1 MVVPSLC
8 LGTIGWRSLT
18 ACTIITDIL
27 GARAACPTTA
37 TLCEIPLPTNMRLSL
52 FIAWRYL
59 RGLRGINAAPLLSR
73 ISMAA
78 LGVGAAALIILFSV
92 FNGFDNLVKELYK
105 SFYPELRITAARGKF
120 FEADSAFVQKIQ
132 SLPGVDIA
140 APVLMDKALASAN
153 EEQLPVTLIGA
164 DNRFF
169 ETGHITP
176 YITDGDTAFDNLYEP
191 IAIAGG
197 QICYRL
203 GVTPEVALSRIS
215 INYPN
220 PRATVTTD
228 PTEAFQSLLLVPAG
242 VFQVQPEFDNEYVIV
257 PLPLAREVMLQD
269 DDAVSSIDL
278 KLKPRA
284 NAESLKKQLAQV
296 LGSDYKIQTRFE
308 QNKSLYGVIQTEK
321 WAIYAILVFVLL
333 IASVTMIGAISLLA
347 LEKQKDA
354 GILRAMGAMPRMIFK
369 VFIAEG
375 ALWGLIGGTLGLL
388 LGLLICLG
396 QQHFGWIRLEG
407 FVIDAYPVQLEWKDF
422 VLVFFTVICIG
433 ALAAWAPAARV
444 ARSTSRLT
452 R

>member
-1 MVVPSLC
+1 
-8 LGTIGWRSLT
+8 
-18 ACTIITDIL
+18 
-27 GARAACPTTA
+27 
-37 TLCEIPLPTNMRLSL
+37 MRLSL

-73 ISMAA
+73 ISMTA

-120 FEADSAFVQKIQ
+120 FQADTAFISHIQ
-132 SLPGVDIA
+132 STPGVALA

-153 EEQLPVTLIGA
+153 EQQLPVTLIGA

-169 ETGHITP
+169 ETGRITP

-191 IAIAGG
+191 VAIAGG

-257 PLPLAREVMLQD
+257 PLPLAREVMLQS

-278 KLKPRA
+278 KLKPDVRP
-284 NAESLKKQLAQV
+284 ETVKKQLMQS
-296 LGSDYKIQTRFE
+296 LGGNFKVQTRFE

-354 GILRAMGAMPRMIFK
+354 GILRAMGALPGTIFK

-375 ALWGLIGGTLGLL
+375 MLWGLIGGAGGLL

-396 QQHFGWIRLEG
+396 QQKFGWIRLEG
-407 FVIDAYPVQLEWKDF
+407 FMIDAYPVSLQWKDF
-422 VLVFFTVICIG
+422 VLVLFTVIFIG

-444 ARSTSRLT
+444 AKKVDRLT

>member
-1 MVVPSLC
+1 
-8 LGTIGWRSLT
+8 
-18 ACTIITDIL
+18 
-27 GARAACPTTA
+27 
-37 TLCEIPLPTNMRLSL
+37 MRLPL

-92 FNGFDNLVKELYK
+92 FNGFDSLVKELYK
-105 SFYPELRITAARGKF
+105 SFYPELRISAARGKF
-120 FEADSAFVQKIQ
+120 FPADTAFISRLQQ
-132 SLPGVDIA
+132 LPGVA
-140 APVLMDKALASAN
+140 VCAPVLQDKALASAN
-153 EEQLPVTLIGA
+153 NEQMPVTLIGA

-169 ETGHITP
+169 ETGSITP

-191 IAIAGG
+191 VAIAGG

-215 INYPN
+215 VSYPN
-220 PRATVTTD
+220 PNATVTTD
-228 PTEAFQSLLLVPAG
+228 PTAAFQSLLLVPAG
-242 VFQVQPEFDNEYVIV
+242 VFQVQPEFDNEYIIV
-257 PLPLAREVMLQD
+257 PLPLAREVMLQSD
-269 DDAVSSIDL
+269 ETVSSIDI
-278 KLKPRA
+278 KLKKGAKP
-284 NAESLKKQLAQV
+284 EQVKKMIEQA
-296 LGSDYKIQTRFE
+296 LGEKFKVQTRFE

-354 GILRAMGAMPRMIFK
+354 GILRAMGAMPRMIFR
-369 VFIAEG
+369 VFLAEG
-375 ALWGLIGGTLGLL
+375 MLWGVIGGASGLL

-396 QQHFGWIRLEG
+396 QQYFGWIKLEG
-407 FVIDAYPVQLEWKDF
+407 FVIASYPVSLQWRDF
-422 VLVFFTVICIG
+422 VLVFFTVVCIG
-433 ALAAWAPAARV
+433 GLAAWAPAARLALV
-444 ARSTSRLT
+444 RNRMT

>member
-1 MVVPSLC
+1 
-8 LGTIGWRSLT
+8 
-18 ACTIITDIL
+18 
-27 GARAACPTTA
+27 
-37 TLCEIPLPTNMRLSL
+37 MRLPL

-105 SFYPELRITAARGKF
+105 SFYPELRISAARGKF
-120 FEADSAFVQKIQ
+120 FPADSAFIQ
-132 SLPGVDIA
+132 SVQSMPGVAVA

-153 EEQLPVTLIGA
+153 DEQLPVTLIGA

-169 ETGHITP
+169 ETGSITP

-191 IAIAGG
+191 VAIAGG

-203 GVTPEVALSRIS
+203 GVTPQVALSRIS
-215 INYPN
+215 VSYPN
-220 PRATVTTD
+220 PNATVTTN

-242 VFQVQPEFDNEYVIV
+242 VFQVQPEFDNEYIIV
-257 PLPLAREVMLQD
+257 PIPLAREVMVQD
-269 DDAVSSIDL
+269 DNAVSAIDL
-278 KLKPRA
+278 KLKPGFKA
-284 NAESLKKQLAQV
+284 DKVKKEITQSL
-296 LGSDYKIQTRFE
+296 GERYKVQTRFE

-354 GILRAMGAMPRMIFK
+354 SILRAMGAMPSTIFR

-375 ALWGLIGGTLGLL
+375 MLWGLIGGAAGLL

-396 QQHFGWIRLEG
+396 QQYFGWIRLEG
-407 FVIDAYPVQLEWKDF
+407 FMIESYPVALQWRDF
-422 VLVFFTVICIG
+422 VLVLITVVLIG
-433 ALAAWAPAARV
+433 ALAAWAPAARL
-444 ARSTSRLT
+444 AGRKLRN
-452 R
+452 